1 MSGKFNHFQAER
13 INTIIINANISE
25 EKIVFLKINE
35 SGSIIFLDPTN
46 NTINVNLPP
55 PEEGLNFIFIVQKT
69 ASNNITINSTNSLYS
84 NTNLIY
90 GNGVGGSFSSLPC
103 AQLVLNSTHQTIG
116 DSIQFICDGT
126 NWFSLWNIKST
137 ITSDQ
142 ITGNTA

>member
-46 NTINVNLPP
+46 NTITVNLPP
-55 PEEGLNFIFIVQKT
+55 PEEGLNFTFIVQKT

-90 GNGVGGSFSSLPC
+90 GNGVGGTFSSLPC
-103 AQLVLNSTHQTIG
+103 AQLVLNSTYQTIG